1 MELLTITEPTVEP
14 VTLATV
20 YLHLRLDADENSPAD
35 SHPDDSMLNQFIA
48 ASRKQAEKITR
59 RSFVSQG
66 LRLVTNAFPTDR
78 GVVLLRPPILEVTS
92 VSYYDADNALQVID
106 PANYFLTAGDK
117 KPKLQFLDTYA
128 YPALY
133 GREDALRIEYTAGY
147 EPSDASPADYAA
159 NVPGGIK
166 AAILIGVQ
174 LLYDEMTPEKRISL
188 ERARDALLHDFKVY
202 LSP

>member
-1 MELLTITEPTVEP
+1 MELITITGPSVEP

-35 SHPDDSMLNQFIA
+35 SHPDDTMLTTFIA
-48 ASRKQAEKITR
+48 ASRRQSEKITR
-59 RSFVSQG
+59 RSFVAQR
-66 LRLVTNAFPTDR
+66 LRLTTDAFPTG
-78 GVVLLRPPILEVTS
+78 GVVLLRPPIIELNS
-92 VSYYDADNALQVID
+92 VSYYDAVNALIVID
-106 PANYFLTAGDK
+106 PSNYFLTAGDQ
-117 KPKLQFLDTYA
+117 KPRLQFIDAYA

-147 EPSDASPADYAA
+147 EPDDASPADYAA
-159 NVPGGIK
+159 NVPDGIK

-174 LLYDEMTPEKRISL
+174 LLYDEMTPEKRQSL

-202 LSP
+202 LSV